1 MNLDKKLVIG
11 IDVGGTNTEI
21 GIVDENGNILLSNL
35 ISTKDTENFNEF
47 IQLLSNNIYSL
58 SDKTNVIKEQIKGIG
73 IGAPNGNYYTGTV
86 EFAPNLIWKG
96 VLPFVSELK
105 NATSLN
111 VVMTNDANA
120 AAIGEGIYG
129 GAKAMKHYAVI
140 TLGTGLGSGIVC
152 DGKLLYGHDG
162 FAGELGHVIVQ
173 EESGRKCGCGRCGC
187 LETYVSATGIV
198 KTAIEF
204 INKNSYPSILRKIS
218 SDEITSLDIAIAA
231 NQNDKIAQMCFDF
244 TAKKLAIALANL
256 TAITSPEAIFVSG
269 GLAKSGDILFKPL
282 VNYYDQYVLSIFKG
296 KTKILPSQLN
306 DSNIGML
313 GAAALAFS
321 EFE

>member
-152 DGKLLYGHDG
+152 DGKLLYGHYG

-282 VNYYDQYVLSIFKG
+282 GNYYDQYVLSIFKG

>member
-282 VNYYDQYVLSIFKG
+282 GNYYDQYVLSIFKG